1 MLLNLDAHAL
11 EGWLSACPDAEDLG
25 EREYTVDL
33 YDVETPLSID
43 LQFTKDGAEVLAA
56 LTMRY
61 NDELDGWF
69 LDQRVE
75 DAELVERMLRFAMQ

>member
-1 MLLNLDAHAL
+1 MLLHLDARAL
-11 EGWLSACPDAEDLG
+11 EDWLSTCPDAEDLG

-33 YDVETPLSID
+33 YDVETPLSIE
-43 LQFTKDGAEVLAA
+43 LQLTDKGVELLAA

-61 NDELDGWF
+61 DDELDGWF

-75 DAELVERMLRFAMQ
+75 DADLVERMLQSAMQ